1 MVLPAELSSIA
12 LTSLTGIGTFW
23 SASVAWKVLNVTRRN
38 LPSVGGFS
46 MSQRSV
52 SSLVTW
58 NVSRFGRGCSGRRMT
73 PWPTTC
79 AFTPFSIAF
88 LLPRRSFD
96 VARRREHEP
105 PRPGG
110 RIGRR
115 EHYALWILEDMPSRV
130 VRDLGRPD
138 LGAALRQQAHPGE
151 HGLAVAGPAR
161 TVRQERGHAL
171 RVERGRALRLREVLE
186 QLRGAGGLG
195 APQRLLEARHEV
207 GAAVQRNELQ

>member
-1 MVLPAELSSIA
+1 
-12 LTSLTGIGTFW
+12 W
-23 SASVAWKVLNVTRRN
+23 SASGAWKVWNVTRRT
-38 LPSVGGFS
+38 LPSFGGFS

-73 PWPTTC
+73 PSPTTC
-79 AFTPFSIAF
+79 AFTTFSMAF
-88 LLPRRSFD
+88 LLSRLSFD
-96 VARRREHEP
+96 GARRREHEP

-161 TVRQERGHAL
+161 TVRQGRRDAPLAGRGP
-171 RVERGRALRLREVLE
+171 
-186 QLRGAGGLG
+186 G
-195 APQRLLEARHEV
+195 APPW
-207 GAAVQRNELQ
+207 